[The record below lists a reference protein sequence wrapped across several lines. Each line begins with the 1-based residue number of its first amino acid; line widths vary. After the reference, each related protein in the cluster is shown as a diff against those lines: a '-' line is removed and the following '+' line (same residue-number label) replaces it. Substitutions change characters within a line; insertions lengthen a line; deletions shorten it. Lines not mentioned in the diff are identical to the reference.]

1 MGLSLKMEIG
11 LKLNLTQKQ
20 TEQEQII
27 QELKGF
33 TGTEAY
39 HRASLFG
46 NSVLT
51 DGMNYLR
58 NRLNCFWL
66 VDIVASVQHLKKIQE
81 EKNFIVWLIEVK
93 KDKSFIV
100 TTWNDTPYK
109 SEKLYEQEGKYT
121 DFLLDRFEFYQEGEV
136 LLLKSEH

>member
-1 MGLSLKMEIG
+1 MV
-11 LKLNLTQKQ
+11 NPQDLTQKQ

-27 QELKGF
+27 QELKEF

-39 HRASLFG
+39 HKASFFG
-46 NSVLT
+46 NLVLT

-66 VDIVASVQHLKKIQE
+66 VDIVASVQHLKSI
-81 EKNFIVWLIEVK
+81 KNNDFIVWIIEVK
-93 KDKSFIV
+93 KDKSFKV
-100 TTWNDTPYK
+100 SAWNDTPYE
-109 SEKLYEQEGKYT
+109 SDLLYEQEGRYT
-121 DFLLDRFEFYQEGEV
+121 DFPLDRFEFYQEGEV

>member
-1 MGLSLKMEIG
+1 MRIE
-11 LKLNLTQKQ
+11 QKQ
-20 TEQEQII
+20 IM
-27 QELKGF
+27 QELSQF

-39 HRASLFG
+39 HKASFFG
-46 NSVLT
+46 NLVLT

-58 NRLNCFWL
+58 NKLNCFWL
-66 VDIVASVQHLKKIQE
+66 IDIVASVQHLKEIQE

-100 TTWNDTPYK
+100 TAWNDTPYE
-109 SEKLYEQEGKYT
+109 SSKLYEQKGEYT
-121 DFLLDRFEFYQEGEV
+121 DFILDRFEFYQESEV

>member
-1 MGLSLKMEIG
+1 METGLNP
-11 LKLNLTQKQ
+11 NLTQRQ
-20 TEQEQII
+20 TEQEQVIR
-27 QELKGF
+27 ELKEF

-39 HRASLFG
+39 HRASFG
-46 NSVLT
+46 NLVLT
-51 DGMNYLR
+51 DGMDYLR

-66 VDIVASVQHLKKIQE
+66 VDIVASVQHLREIQE
-81 EKNFIVWLIEVK
+81 ENNFIVWLIEVK

-100 TTWNDTPYK
+100 TAWNDSPYK
-109 SEKLYEQEGKYT
+109 SKKLYEQKGEYT